1 MQRYQQ
7 HCPIARTAELLG
19 EPWTLLILRE
29 LSRGRHRVADIAQ
42 GVPGMTQPLLVSRLK
57 TLEKAG
63 VVRRL
68 PRDKLGG
75 RYQLT
80 PAGRELRPALELL
93 GRWGQRWLP
102 APRHAE
108 IDTRVLMREI
118 CGEIDPQRLPV
129 RPVVIAVEIADGE
142 PKSWWL
148 TLSSRGAVA
157 SESDPGMSIAVQLRC
172 TIGALT
178 RVWLGHSTW
187 LEAVQERSVV
197 ITGEREAARAV
208 VGWIGT
214 SHYAGVPRVVPT
226 LERAAT

>member
-1 MQRYQQ
+1 VQRYQQ

-19 EPWTLLILRE
+19 EPWTLLVLRE
-29 LSRGRHRVADIAQ
+29 LSRGRASVADIAS
-42 GVPGMTQPLLVSRLK
+42 GVPGMTQPLLVTRLK

-68 PRDKLGG
+68 PRDKVGS

-102 APRHAE
+102 APRYAD

-118 CGEIDPQRLPV
+118 CAETDPQRLPV
-129 RPVVIAVEIADGE
+129 RPVVVAVEIADGE
-142 PKSWWL
+142 PKMWWL
-148 TLSSRGAVA
+148 TLSARGAVA
-157 SESDPGMSIAVQLRC
+157 SESDPGLSIAVQLRC

-178 RVWLGHSTW
+178 RVWLGHCTW
-187 LEAVQERSVV
+187 LQAVQERSIV
-197 ITGEREAARAV
+197 ITGEREAARSV

-214 SHYAGVPRVVPT
+214 SHYATVQRVTPA
-226 LERAAT
+226 LERTAT